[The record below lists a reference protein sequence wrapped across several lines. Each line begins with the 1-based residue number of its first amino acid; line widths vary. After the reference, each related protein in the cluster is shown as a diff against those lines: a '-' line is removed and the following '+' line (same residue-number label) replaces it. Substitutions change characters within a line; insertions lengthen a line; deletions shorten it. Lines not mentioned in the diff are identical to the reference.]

1 MLLLPKLLSFLGF
14 NQSYFLSMN
23 QVPILIFKM
32 TKSKKMKEEIHNVAD
47 DIIQVSYSK
56 MIAAA
61 LYLKLYCT

>member
-1 MLLLPKLLSFLGF
+1 
-14 NQSYFLSMN
+14 MN

-56 MIAAA
+56 MIAA
-61 LYLKLYCT
+61 LYLKD

>member
-47 DIIQVSYSK
+47 DIIQVSY
-56 MIAAA
+56 
-61 LYLKLYCT
+61 Y